1 MVAPRR
7 PVGLAAPRGQGAD
20 DLKLIKGVGPVLE
33 RMLHDLGY
41 FHFEQVAAWT
51 PEEVAWV
58 DENLEGFHG
67 RASRDEWVAQAKILA
82 AGGETEFSRRVDK
95 GEVY

>member
-1 MVAPRR
+1 MAPRQ
-7 PVGLAAPRGQGAD
+7 PAGLAAPRGAGPD

-33 RMLHDLGY
+33 EMLHRLGF
-41 FHFEQVAAWT
+41 FHFDQIAAWT

-67 RASRDEWVAQAKILA
+67 RVDPRGLGRAGAASSPRRARRRTRTRRSRDE
-82 AGGETEFSRRVDK
+82 
-95 GEVY
+95 